1 MIMKK
6 ITMIFGVLALFMLA
20 SCTTQVIMPEDEKFN
35 TLSVQGSSE
44 FDVAPDEA
52 EIRVRIESQSMNAQE
67 AQDANRV
74 TANSVRDALRRAG
87 VYGEEIETVEYNVRK
102 VQEWDRELERSVD
115 KGYRV
120 YNVFKISTDRLDRV
134 GDYIDVAVQA
144 GANNI
149 DSVNFQLSNE
159 AMAEA
164 KTEALRR
171 AAGNAKAKADALADG
186 MGVMLDG
193 VMSVGEGN
201 VNIYPMRA
209 MAETAMVKAG
219 GMYDGAPTPIEPESV
234 RVNANVQV
242 SYRIR

>member
-1 MIMKK
+1 MKK
-6 ITMIFGVLALFMLA
+6 ITMIFCVLALFMLA

-35 TLSVQGSSE
+35 SLSVEGKSE

-52 EIRVRIESQSMNAQE
+52 VIRVRVETQSMT
-67 AQDANRV
+67 AQDAQTMNRE
-74 TANSVRDALRRAG
+74 TANNVRSALRRAG
-87 VYGEEIETVEYNVRK
+87 ISDDEIETAEYNVRK
-102 VQEWDRELERSVD
+102 VQEWDRELERTVD

-120 YNVFKISTDRLDRV
+120 YNVFKVTTDNLEKV
-134 GDYIDVAVQA
+134 GDYLDAAVQA

-149 DSVNFQLSNE
+149 DSVNFQLSNK
-159 AMAEA
+159 AMSEA

-171 AAGNAKAKADALADG
+171 AATNARAKADALADG

-193 VMSVGEGN
+193 VLSVGEGS

-209 MAETAMVKAG
+209 MAETMMVKAG
-219 GMYDGAPTPIEPESV
+219 GMYGEEMAPTPIEPEAV

-242 SYRIR
+242 SYKIR